1 MAARGG
7 VAAGGLRMVP
17 APACRRLRRVEAH
30 LAPSGGAR
38 PSTEPCSTQGPA
50 LPSAAQALGVTPTA
64 ELGQALGQL
73 QQHGFCILS
82 GVIDPTTTAHLRER
96 AIAAAMAHDTG
107 QSEATWH
114 VSSALTYEQSF
125 AEQIAHPRVL
135 EVLASAMAVAPREL
149 RVSYT
154 TLQVNKPR
162 CLETTPRWHS
172 KCSRSLCV
180 FFHWK
185 PQEVAELGLP
195 DDGYLCQPERY
206 PGPGELTR
214 PLHINTLWMLSDF
227 TRQNGGTLIVP
238 ASHARAAAESPQ
250 LWEGEGAA
258 RQRTDAVHVVAPA
271 GSVCILDCRVWHCLP
286 PNFTEE
292 CRVHFITDQIH
303 FCLITLSVNS

>member
-1 MAARGG
+1 MGLRAHTGPKWRGNTCNFSLLLAGDIPSWGRSDATSPARQP
-7 VAAGGLRMVP
+7 GLRMP

-73 QQHGFCILS
+73 QLHGFCILS
-82 GVIDPTTTAHLRER
+82 GVIDPTTIAQLRER

-162 CLETTPRWHS
+162 CPETTPRWHS

-180 FFHWK
+180 FFRWK
-185 PQEVAELGLP
+185 PQEVAE
-195 DDGYLCQPERY
+195 
-206 PGPGELTR
+206 
-214 PLHINTLWMLSDF
+214 H
-227 TRQNGGTLIVP
+227 
-238 ASHARAAAESPQ
+238 
-250 LWEGEGAA
+250 
-258 RQRTDAVHVVAPA
+258 
-271 GSVCILDCRVWHCLP
+271 
-286 PNFTEE
+286 
-292 CRVHFITDQIH
+292 
-303 FCLITLSVNS
+303 